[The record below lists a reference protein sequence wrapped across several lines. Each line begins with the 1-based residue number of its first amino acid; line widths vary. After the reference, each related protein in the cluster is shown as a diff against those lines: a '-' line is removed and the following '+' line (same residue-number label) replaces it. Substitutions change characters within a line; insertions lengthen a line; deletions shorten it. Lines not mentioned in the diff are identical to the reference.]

1 MELDDLRNSI
11 NLIQRSCNN
20 ALLRL
25 DSLDRE
31 TAGMTSRLDT
41 KAEFSEKFVT
51 ALAVQVARRVVDL
64 MGPTIPIGVALWDI
78 ETIAAYL
85 RRSPNLVR
93 NRIVKIHSFPHSIR
107 LPTSSS
113 GGKAHRLWRAKD
125 VILWAE
131 EHVET

>member
-25 DSLDRE
+25 DSVDGARAASISKPNIEAAL
-31 TAGMTSRLDT
+31 
-41 KAEFSEKFVT
+41 SEEFVT
-51 ALAVQVARRVVDL
+51 SLAVQIARRVVDL
-64 MGPTIPIGVALWDI
+64 MEPTIPLGVALWNID
-78 ETIAAYL
+78 TIAAYL
-85 RRSPNLVR
+85 RRSPNQVR
-93 NRIVKIHSFPHSIR
+93 NRIVKLDGFPHSIR
-107 LPTSSS
+107 LPTSSGS
-113 GGKAHRLWRAKD
+113 GKANRLWRAKD